1 MFSRACPHSFPVSS
15 DDAWDRTKVAWHVAF
30 AVFALVGVVL
40 VLAEDHFQ
48 PVALVL
54 LGALC
59 LWYWRVG
66 APLARDERGVRYLAV
81 AIPLVIAMFA
91 LVPALSVLFF
101 TLYPHIWSL
110 LQPRLA
116 IWATAVTS
124 LSIGSVVL
132 AAGSFSPDSV
142 GAAVVI
148 FLSVI
153 PAVMLGLWI
162 ARIISQSRERAL
174 LADVSHEAGVLTE
187 RERLARDLHDTLAQG
202 ATSVLLLLRAAR
214 SAADPVVRDQHLAL
228 AEQTTAENLAE
239 IRALVA
245 ALTPAALDG
254 NALPAALERLTDR
267 LGRELGLAAS
277 MKVSG
282 EYRQLPPDS
291 EVTLLRVTQ
300 EALANVR
307 KHAHASSVAVSLDY
321 SAGVSLSIVDDGC
334 GFGPEAPRGFGLD
347 GLRDR
352 VRLAGGVFEL
362 RSSPGSGVHV
372 RVLLE
377 DA

>member
-1 MFSRACPHSFPVSS
+1 MSS

-40 VLAEDHFQ
+40 VLAEDRVQ
-48 PVALVL
+48 PFALVL
-54 LGALC
+54 LAALC
-59 LWYWRVG
+59 VWYWRVG
-66 APLARDERGVRYLAV
+66 APLARDARGVRYLAV

-116 IWATAVTS
+116 IWATALTS
-124 LSIGSVVL
+124 LSIGTVVL
-132 AAGSFSPDSV
+132 VTGSFSQDSV
-142 GAAVVI
+142 GAAVII
-148 FLSVI
+148 FLSVV

-162 ARIISQSRERAL
+162 ARIIAQSRERAL

-214 SAADPVVRDQHLAL
+214 TTADPEVRERHLAL

-239 IRALVA
+239 IRSLVA

-254 NALPAALERLTDR
+254 SSLPAALERLTSR
-267 LGRELGLAAS
+267 LGRELGLSAS
-277 MKVSG
+277 MTLTG
-282 EYRQLPPDS
+282 DYRPLPPDS
-291 EVTLLRVTQ
+291 EITLLRVTQ

-307 KHAHASSVAVSLDY
+307 KHAHASSVTVSLDY
-321 SAGVSLSIVDDGC
+321 SAGVALSIVDNGC
-334 GFGPEAPRGFGLD
+334 GFGPEAARGFGLD

-352 VRLAGGVFEL
+352 VRGAGGVFEI
-362 RSSPGSGVHV
+362 RSAPGSGVHV

>member
-1 MFSRACPHSFPVSS
+1 MSS
-15 DDAWDRTKVAWHVAF
+15 EDAWDRTKVAWHVAF
-30 AVFALVGVVL
+30 AVFAAVGVIL
-40 VLAEDHFQ
+40 VVAEDQVPRNARFA
-48 PVALVL
+48 ALAL
-54 LGALC
+54 LAALC

-66 APLARDERGVRYLAV
+66 APLQRDARGVRYLAV

-101 TLYPHIWSL
+101 ALYPHIWSL
-110 LQPRLA
+110 LEPRLA
-116 IWATAVTS
+116 IWATALTS
-124 LSIGSVVL
+124 ASIGIVVL
-132 AAGSFSPDSV
+132 VTGSFGPDSV
-142 GAAVVI
+142 GAAVII
-148 FLSVI
+148 FLSVV

-162 ARIISQSRERAL
+162 ARIIQQSRERAE

-214 SAADPVVRDQHLAL
+214 TATDPVARDQHLAL

-245 ALTPAALDG
+245 ALTPAALNG
-254 NALPAALERLTDR
+254 SSLPAALERLTSR

-277 MKVSG
+277 MNVTG
-282 EYRQLPPDS
+282 EHRPLPPDR
-291 EVTLLRVTQ
+291 EVMLLRVTQ

-307 KHAHASSVAVSLDY
+307 KHAHASTVTVSLDY
-321 SAGVSLSIVDDGC
+321 SDAISLRIADDGR
-334 GFGPEAPRGFGLD
+334 GFGEDAPQGYGLD

-352 VRLAGGVFEL
+352 VRAAGGVFDI
-362 RSSPGSGVHV
+362 RSAPGEGVHV
-372 RVLLE
+372 HVRLE
-377 DA
+377 DS

>member
-1 MFSRACPHSFPVSS
+1 VFSRARPHSFPVSS
-15 DDAWDRTKVAWHVAF
+15 EDAWDRTKVAWHVAF

-40 VLAEDHFQ
+40 MLAEDRFQ
-48 PVALVL
+48 PIALAL
-54 LGALC
+54 LAALC
-59 LWYWRVG
+59 VWYWRVG

-116 IWATAVTS
+116 IWATALTS
-124 LSIGSVVL
+124 LSIGTVVL
-132 AAGSFSPDSV
+132 VTGSFSGDSV
-142 GAAVVI
+142 GAAAII
-148 FLSVI
+148 FLSVV

-162 ARIISQSRERAL
+162 ARIIEQSRQRAL
-174 LADVSHEAGVLTE
+174 LADANHEAGMLTE

-214 SAADPVVRDQHLAL
+214 SSTDPVVREQHLAL

-239 IRALVA
+239 IRAVMA
-245 ALTPAALDG
+245 ALTPAALNG
-254 NALPAALERLTDR
+254 AVLPAALERLTGR
-267 LGRELGLAAS
+267 LSRELGLKAS
-277 MKVSG
+277 TTVLG
-282 EYRQLPPDS
+282 EYRPLPSDR
-291 EVTLLRVTQ
+291 EVMLLRVTQ

-307 KHAHASSVAVSLDY
+307 KHAHASTVTVCLDY
-321 SAGVSLSIVDDGC
+321 SAGVELQIVDDGR
-334 GFGPEAPRGFGLD
+334 GFGPDTPPGYGLD

-352 VRLAGGVFEL
+352 VRNAGGVFDI
-362 RSSPGSGVHV
+362 RSAPGEGVRVHV
-372 RVLLE
+372 QLE
-377 DA
+377 G

>member
-1 MFSRACPHSFPVSS
+1 MSS

-40 VLAEDHFQ
+40 VLAEDH
-48 PVALVL
+48 VSYAALVL
-54 LGALC
+54 LAGLC
-59 LWYWRVG
+59 VWYWRVG
-66 APLARDERGVRYLAV
+66 APLARDARGVRYLAV
-81 AIPLVIAMFA
+81 AIPLVVAMFA

-110 LQPRLA
+110 LAPRLA
-116 IWATAVTS
+116 IWATALTS
-124 LSIGSVVL
+124 MSIGTVVL
-132 AAGSFSPDSV
+132 VTGSFSSDSV
-142 GAAVVI
+142 GAAVII
-148 FLSVI
+148 FLSVL

-162 ARIISQSRERAL
+162 ARIIEQSRQRLE

-214 SAADPVVRDQHLAL
+214 SATDPVVRDQHLAL

-245 ALTPAALDG
+245 ALTPAVLDG
-254 NALPAALERLTDR
+254 SSLPAALERLTDR
-267 LGRELGLAAS
+267 LGRELGLTAS
-277 MKVSG
+277 MAVSG
-282 EYRQLPPDS
+282 SYRPLPPDS

-307 KHAHASSVAVSLDY
+307 KHARASSVSVSLDY

-352 VRLAGGVFEL
+352 VRDAGGSFEIL
-362 RSSPGSGVHV
+362 SAPGSGVRV
-372 RVLLE
+372 RVVLE

>member
-1 MFSRACPHSFPVSS
+1 MSS

>member
-1 MFSRACPHSFPVSS
+1 MPSSS
-15 DDAWDRTKVAWHVAF
+15 DDAWDRTAVAWHAAF
-30 AVFALVGVVL
+30 AVFAVVGVVL
-40 VLAEDHFQ
+40 VFAEDHFQ

-54 LGALC
+54 LGLLC

-66 APLARDERGVRYLAV
+66 APLARDRRGVLYLAV
-81 AIPLVIAMFA
+81 AIPLVVAMFA

-101 TLYPHIWSL
+101 TLYPHIWAL
-110 LQPRLA
+110 LEPRLA
-116 IWATAVTS
+116 TWATLLTS
-124 LSIGSVVL
+124 LSIGTVVL
-132 AAGSFSPDSV
+132 VSTGFSSDAV

-148 FLSVI
+148 VLSVI

-162 ARIISQSRERAL
+162 ARIISQSRERAA
-174 LADVSHEAGVLTE
+174 LALVSHEAGVLTE

-214 SAADPVVRDQHLAL
+214 AATDPAARDRHLAL
-228 AEQTTAENLAE
+228 AEATTSENLAE

-254 NALPAALERLTDR
+254 FSLPAALERLTSR
-267 LGRELGLAAS
+267 LGTELGLS
-277 MKVSG
+277 SG
-282 EYRQLPPDS
+282 FVMEGSYRPLPPAR
-291 EVTLLRVTQ
+291 EVVLLRVTQ

-307 KHAHASSVAVSLDY
+307 KHASASSVTVTLDY
-321 SAGVSLSIVDDGC
+321 TSGVSLVVADNGR
-334 GFGPEAPRGFGLD
+334 GFGLDAVRGYGLD

-352 VRLAGGVFEL
+352 VAAAGGSFEV
-362 RSSPGSGVHV
+362 RSVEGSGVRVHV
-372 RVLLE
+372 RLE

>member
-1 MFSRACPHSFPVSS
+1 MRPHSFPVSS

-40 VLAEDHFQ
+40 VLAEDRRQ
-48 PVALVL
+48 PVALIL
-54 LGALC
+54 LAALC
-59 LWYWRVG
+59 VWYWRVG
-66 APLARDERGVRYLAV
+66 APLARDARGVRYLAV
-81 AIPLVIAMFA
+81 ATPLVIAMFA

-110 LQPRLA
+110 LEPRLA
-116 IWATAVTS
+116 IWATALTS
-124 LSIGSVVL
+124 LSIGTVVL
-132 AAGSFSPDSV
+132 VSGSFSEDAI

-148 FLSVI
+148 LLSVV

-162 ARIISQSRERAL
+162 ARIIAQSRERAE

-202 ATSVLLLLRAAR
+202 ATSVLLLIRAAR
-214 SAADPVVRDQHLAL
+214 TTTDPVAREQHLAL
-228 AEQTTAENLAE
+228 AEQTTSENLAE

-245 ALTPAALDG
+245 ALTPAQLDG
-254 NALPAALERLTDR
+254 AALPAALERLTSR
-267 LGRELGLAAS
+267 LARELGLSTS
-277 MKVSG
+277 MTVHG
-282 EYRQLPPDS
+282 TYRPLPPEH

-307 KHAHASSVAVSLDY
+307 KHAHASAVTVSLDY
-321 SAGVSLSIVDDGC
+321 AAGVELSIVDDGR
-334 GFGPEAPRGFGLD
+334 GFGADAPRGYGLD

-352 VRLAGGVFEL
+352 VRAAGGEFDI
-362 RSSPGSGVHV
+362 RSEPGSGVRVHV
-372 RVLLE
+372 RLE

>member
-1 MFSRACPHSFPVSS
+1 MSS
-15 DDAWDRTKVAWHVAF
+15 EDAWDRTKVAWHVTF

-40 VLAEDHFQ
+40 VLAEDRPQ

-54 LGALC
+54 LAALSV
-59 LWYWRVG
+59 WYWRVG
-66 APLARDERGVRYLAV
+66 APLQRDARGVRYVAV
-81 AIPLVIAMFA
+81 AIPLVVAMFA

-101 TLYPHIWSL
+101 ALYPHIWSL

-116 IWATAVTS
+116 IWATALTS
-124 LSIGSVVL
+124 MSIGVIVL
-132 AAGSFSPDSV
+132 VTGRFSKDSV
-142 GAAVVI
+142 GAAVII

-162 ARIISQSRERAL
+162 ARIIAQSRERAE

-214 SAADPVVRDQHLAL
+214 TATDPVLRDHHLAL

-245 ALTPAALDG
+245 ALTPAALNG
-254 NALPAALERLTDR
+254 AALPAALERLTAR
-267 LGRELGLAAS
+267 LGRELGLTAS
-277 MKVSG
+277 MKVEG
-282 EYRQLPPDS
+282 EYRPLPPNS

-307 KHAHASSVAVSLDY
+307 KHAHASNVTVSLDY
-321 SAGVSLSIVDDGC
+321 SSGVELSVTDDGR
-334 GFGPEAPRGFGLD
+334 GFGPDTPHGYGLD

-352 VRLAGGVFEL
+352 VRDAGGVFEI
-362 RSSPGSGVHV
+362 RSTPGEGVRVHV
-372 RVLLE
+372 RLE
-377 DA
+377 GS

>member
-1 MFSRACPHSFPVSS
+1 VSS
-15 DDAWDRTKVAWHVAF
+15 EDAWDRTKVAWHVAF

-40 VLAEDHFQ
+40 VLAEDHVQ

-54 LGALC
+54 LAALC
-59 LWYWRVG
+59 VWYWRVG
-66 APLARDERGVRYLAV
+66 APLTRDARGVRYLAV

-116 IWATAVTS
+116 IWATALTS
-124 LSIGSVVL
+124 LSIGTVVL
-132 AAGSFSPDSV
+132 LTGGFSEDSV

-148 FLSVI
+148 FLSVV

-162 ARIISQSRERAL
+162 ARIIEQSRERAL

-214 SAADPVVRDQHLAL
+214 STTDPVAREQHLAL

-245 ALTPAALDG
+245 ALTPAELTGAS
-254 NALPAALERLTDR
+254 LPAALERLTSR
-267 LGRELGLAAS
+267 LSRELSLSAS
-277 MKVSG
+277 TTVKG
-282 EYRQLPPDS
+282 DYRPLPPDR
-291 EVTLLRVTQ
+291 EVMLLRVTQ

-307 KHAHASSVAVSLDY
+307 KHARASTVVVSLDY
-321 SAGVSLSIVDDGC
+321 SAAVELSIADDGC
-334 GFGPEAPRGFGLD
+334 GFGPDTPRGFGLD

-352 VRLAGGVFEL
+352 VRDGGGLFEV
-362 RSSPGSGVHV
+362 RSTPGEGVLVQV
-372 RVLLE
+372 RLE
-377 DA
+377 DS